1 MIKELCMTTSS
12 IIKKLLILFIVFA
25 GLHFAKDFLIPLSI
39 GAVIATLF
47 LPLCKFLEKIRLPRV
62 IAVLV
67 CLLVFVSAI
76 AAVATLLGLQI
87 FELTQDFDM
96 IKQKSI
102 QLFDHAQEFIFS
114 QVGISAEKQFQI
126 LSEQQGNITQIIQG
140 VAGSL
145 SSIFTYFI
153 LILVYIVLI
162 LYYRGHIKQ
171 FLIKLSSESDK
182 SQMEKVIYNVA
193 KVSQNYLLG
202 LFKMIV
208 LLWVMYGMG
217 FSILG
222 VHNALFFA
230 FLCGLLEIIPFIG
243 NLTGTSITA
252 LVAAVQGGSSP
263 MLIGIIVT
271 YGIIQFIQGWVLE
284 PLIVGSQ
291 VKINPLFTI
300 IALVVGQL
308 VWGLPGIFLAIPL
321 IAMIKII
328 CDHIEPLK
336 PYGFLIGETNDVK
349 NETFI
354 TKKISN
360 WFKARSTK

>member
-1 MIKELCMTTSS
+1 
-12 IIKKLLILFIVFA
+12 
-25 GLHFAKDFLIPLSI
+25 
-39 GAVIATLF
+39 
-47 LPLCKFLEKIRLPRV
+47 
-62 IAVLV
+62 
-67 CLLVFVSAI
+67 
-76 AAVATLLGLQI
+76 
-87 FELTQDFDM
+87 
-96 IKQKSI
+96 
-102 QLFDHAQEFIFS
+102 
-114 QVGISAEKQFQI
+114 
-126 LSEQQGNITQIIQG
+126 
-140 VAGSL
+140 
-145 SSIFTYFI
+145 
-153 LILVYIVLI
+153 
-162 LYYRGHIKQ
+162 
-171 FLIKLSSESDK
+171 
-182 SQMEKVIYNVA
+182 
-193 KVSQNYLLG
+193 
-202 LFKMIV
+202 
-208 LLWVMYGMG
+208 MG

-230 FLCGLLEIIPFIG
+230 FLCGLLEIIPFIN
-243 NLTGTSITA
+243 NLTGTSITV

-349 NETFI
+349 NESFI

>member
-1 MIKELCMTTSS
+1 
-12 IIKKLLILFIVFA
+12 
-25 GLHFAKDFLIPLSI
+25 
-39 GAVIATLF
+39 
-47 LPLCKFLEKIRLPRV
+47 
-62 IAVLV
+62 
-67 CLLVFVSAI
+67 
-76 AAVATLLGLQI
+76 
-87 FELTQDFDM
+87 
-96 IKQKSI
+96 
-102 QLFDHAQEFIFS
+102 
-114 QVGISAEKQFQI
+114 
-126 LSEQQGNITQIIQG
+126 
-140 VAGSL
+140 
-145 SSIFTYFI
+145 
-153 LILVYIVLI
+153 
-162 LYYRGHIKQ
+162 
-171 FLIKLSSESDK
+171 
-182 SQMEKVIYNVA
+182 
-193 KVSQNYLLG
+193 
-202 LFKMIV
+202 MIV

-230 FLCGLLEIIPFIG
+230 FLCGLLEIIPFIN
-243 NLTGTSITA
+243 NLTGTSITV

-349 NETFI
+349 NESFI
-354 TKKISN
+354 AKKISN

>member
-1 MIKELCMTTSS
+1 
-12 IIKKLLILFIVFA
+12 
-25 GLHFAKDFLIPLSI
+25 LHFGKDFLMPLSI
-39 GAVIATLF
+39 GAVLATLF
-47 LPLCKFLEKIRLPRV
+47 LPLCKWLESKKTPRGLA
-62 IAVLV
+62 AVV
-67 CLLVFVSAI
+67 CLLLLILSI
-76 AAVATLLGLQI
+76 ASVGTLLGWQI
-87 FELTQDFDM
+87 FELTEDFEL
-96 IKQKSI
+96 IKQRSV
-102 QLFDHAQEFIFS
+102 QVFDRAQEFIFS
-114 QVGISAEKQFQI
+114 HVGISAEKQSQI
-126 LSEQQGNITQIIQG
+126 LSGQQGNITQIIQG

-208 LLWVMYGMG
+208 LLWVMYGLG

-243 NLTGTSITA
+243 NLTGTSITV

-284 PLIVGSQ
+284 PLIVGSH

-336 PYGFLIGETNDVK
+336 PYGFLIGETTDVK
-349 NETFI
+349 KESFI
-354 TKKISN
+354 ANKITN